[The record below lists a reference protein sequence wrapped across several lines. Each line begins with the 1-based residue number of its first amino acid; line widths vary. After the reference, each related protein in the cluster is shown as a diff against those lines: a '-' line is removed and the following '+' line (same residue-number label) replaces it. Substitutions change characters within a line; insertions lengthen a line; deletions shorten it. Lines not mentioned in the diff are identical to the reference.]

1 MILALD
7 VGNTNIV
14 IGCIDNGEIIFDG
27 RLTTHSLKTDMEA
40 AVMLK
45 NILSINKIDA
55 TSFDGAIISSVVP
68 PVNQA
73 LKSAVRL
80 VTGKEPIMVS
90 GCEGLKVD
98 LDDPS
103 QLGNDLV
110 VGAITVLNDFKPP
123 IILIDMGTATTI
135 FVIDRSGTYIGGA
148 IIPGLMIS
156 QQALS
161 GTTSLLP
168 SISLEPP
175 QSVIGRNTIDAM
187 QSGAILGTASM
198 IDGMIDKIE
207 EQLGEKTTVV
217 ATGGLS
223 RCIIESCRHNIIYDE
238 NLLLRGL
245 WLIYQKHRNGK
256 NNG

>member
-14 IGCIDNGEIIFDG
+14 IGCIDDTGSIVFNGRI
-27 RLTTHSLKTDMEA
+27 TTNTMKTDMEF

-45 NILSINKIDA
+45 NILTINGFNLDK
-55 TSFDGAIISSVVP
+55 FDGAIISSVVP
-68 PVNQA
+68 PIDTA
-73 LKSAVRL
+73 LKNAVRL
-80 VTGKEPIMVS
+80 VIGKEPITLD

-110 VGAITVLNDFKPP
+110 VGAVTVLNDFPPP
-123 IILIDMGTATTI
+123 IILIDMGTATTV
-135 FVIDRSGTYIGGA
+135 FVIDKSGTYIGGA

-156 QQALS
+156 QRALS
-161 GTTSLLP
+161 KTASLLP
-168 SISLEPP
+168 SISLEAPK
-175 QSVIGRNTIDAM
+175 SVIGKNTIDAM
-187 QSGAILGTASM
+187 QSGAILGYASM

-207 EQLGEKTTVV
+207 KELGMQTTIV

-223 RCIIESCRHNIIYDE
+223 KSIIDNCSHKIIYDAD
-238 NLLLRGL
+238 LLLRGL
-245 WLIYQKHRNGK
+245 WLIYKKHTNK
-256 NNG
+256 